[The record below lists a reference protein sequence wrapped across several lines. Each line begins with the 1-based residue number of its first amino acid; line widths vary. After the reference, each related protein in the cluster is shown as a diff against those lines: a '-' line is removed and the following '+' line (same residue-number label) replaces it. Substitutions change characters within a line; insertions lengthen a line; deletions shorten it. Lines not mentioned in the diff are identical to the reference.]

1 MATNQEIP
9 VPCERQNLAGPTHR
23 RYLAPMLWLAMS
35 VPVAL
40 MGCAQA
46 QAPAPDA
53 APSPADARLSMDA
66 KSLLIQGYN
75 YTDDYIDSFTV
86 DGQGGGNLY
95 VSSPHSG
102 GGKSVCC
109 ASFSRGMPLPIRL
122 KIRWVGAYC
131 MWKEPNP
138 YPFGQRFYNKQ
149 MSLWKEAEAL
159 ATDLSQGKPRA
170 LEVHIYPDGH
180 VEAAI
185 TSGYSPPRMVLPR
198 TEKYQ
203 RPGTPKT
210 YPDCTDDQLKQ
221 SAP

>member
-1 MATNQEIP
+1 
-9 VPCERQNLAGPTHR
+9 
-23 RYLAPMLWLAMS
+23 
-35 VPVAL
+35 

-46 QAPAPDA
+46 QAPAPDT
-53 APSPADARLSMDA
+53 APSSADARLSMDA

-102 GGKSVCC
+102 GGGSVCC
-109 ASFSRGMPLPIRL
+109 ASFNQGMPLPIRL

-138 YPFGQRFYNKQ
+138 YPFGQRYYDRR
-149 MSLWKEAEAL
+149 MSLWNEAEAL
-159 ATDLSQGKPRA
+159 AVDLSQGKPRA
-170 LEVHIYPDGH
+170 LEVHIFPDGH
-180 VEAAI
+180 IEAAI
-185 TSGYSPPRMVLPR
+185 TPGYSPPRMVLPR
-198 TEKYQ
+198 TEKYR
-203 RPGTPKT
+203 RPGPLKI